1 MLSTDEVIVLLAI
14 GMILQILGTASVAYN
29 YYRSAKLAKRLQ
41 DKIAANRLIDDFK
54 ESPAPQYS
62 LVRDETIRQLSS
74 RWYLTLGL
82 ICYFI
87 SAFLEFAAG
96 VGALNRR

>member
-1 MLSTDEVIVLLAI
+1 MSTDEVIALFAI

-41 DKIAANRLIDDFK
+41 DKIAASRFIDEIK
-54 ESPAPQYS
+54 EHSAPQYL

-74 RWYLTLGL
+74 RWYLTSGL

-87 SAFLEFAAG
+87 SAILEFAAG